1 MNNRY
6 FQILL
11 PQIIKERILRKG
23 VYQEFYKENIPLF
36 VHTPKTAGTSISKVL
51 YGKDPWHYSVQEL
64 RNINR
69 VKFDKAFKF
78 SFVRNPFDR
87 LVSTYN
93 YALKWVEINP
103 GTSIG
108 FLANYST
115 FEEFIER
122 GLTREL
128 IEKHYF
134 FWPYTKYLFIK
145 NKLSVDKVGK
155 FETLE
160 SDFKS
165 ILNNP
170 ELELPRLNTSNL
182 SIYKEN
188 TETYYSKRTKTKV
201 IELYRMDF
209 DNFGYEY

>member
-1 MNNRY
+1 MSARC
-6 FQILL
+6 
-11 PQIIKERILRKG
+11 G
-23 VYQEFYKENIPLF
+23 VSCFF
-36 VHTPKTAGTSISKVL
+36 
-51 YGKDPWHYSVQEL
+51 
-64 RNINR
+64 
-69 VKFDKAFKF
+69 
-78 SFVRNPFDR
+78 
-87 LVSTYN
+87 
-93 YALKWVEINP
+93 NP

-182 SIYKEN
+182 SIHKEN